1 MSKPLTD
8 LEISYLISVSGSDQ
22 QLDAMD
28 AALARLDFLEDRLE
42 YFERSKVLQ
51 EKVWSDLTRCIGS
64 LIAAG
69 YNKIPE

>member
-8 LEISYLISVSGSDQ
+8 LEISYLKSVSGSDQ

-51 EKVWSDLTRCIGS
+51 EKVWSDLARCIGS
-64 LIAAG
+64 LRADG

>member
-8 LEISYLISVSGSDQ
+8 LEISYLKSVSGSDQ

-69 YNKIPE
+69 YNTIPE